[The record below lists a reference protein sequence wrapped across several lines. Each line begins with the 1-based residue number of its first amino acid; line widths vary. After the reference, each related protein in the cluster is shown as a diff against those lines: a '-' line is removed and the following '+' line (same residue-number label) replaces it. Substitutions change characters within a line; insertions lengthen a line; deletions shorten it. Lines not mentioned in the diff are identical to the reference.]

1 MNSQKYDQQDS
12 DHETKKCSFFN
23 KTLHGK
29 KKEMEN
35 SIKQPAAV
43 STPYTV
49 VPKITRHLGI
59 NLIQEV
65 LKTTKHC

>member
-12 DHETKKCSFFN
+12 DHGTKKCSFFN
-23 KTLHGK
+23 KTLQE

-35 SIKQPAAV
+35 LIKQPSAV
-43 STPYTV
+43 STPHTV

-59 NLIQEV
+59 NLIKEV